1 MKEECHAASAG
12 GSAGGG
18 GDDDGDGNA
27 TINKPSN
34 SSATATNFDQQAKP
48 FRPTPQST
56 NHPTDQPNNQV
67 RPTSLTSSNNLTTNQ
82 PTIQPISQATNFGQ
96 QAKAFLP
103 TSKPLYF
110 TLLYSPL
117 QESTPLRIGGSTRL
131 RRLSIFKS
139 QGMTY

>member
-67 RPTSLTSSNNLTTNQ
+67 RPTSLTSSNNNQSTNHPTDQ
-82 PTIQPISQATNFGQ
+82 PSNQFR
-96 QAKAFLP
+96 P
-103 TSKPLYF
+103 TSQSFSSNLKTTLLYF
-110 TLLYSPL
+110 TH
-117 QESTPLRIGGSTRL
+117 RCKRV
-131 RRLSIFKS
+131 RLSASGGAPDCEDFQSLNHKA
-139 QGMTY
+139 

>member
-110 TLLYSPL
+110 TLLYFTHRCKRVRHSAW
-117 QESTPLRIGGSTRL
+117 GGAPDCEDFQSL
-131 RRLSIFKS
+131 NHKA
-139 QGMTY
+139 